1 LYSILDIES
10 NGGAFRK
17 EKIIEIAIYRFDG
30 HKVVDQFISLVNSG
44 EDISPFVQKLTSIT
58 PKMLKTSP
66 KFHEI
71 AKRIVEITENS
82 VLVGHN
88 VDFDYR
94 MLRQSFQALGYD
106 YTRDTI
112 DTISLAKKLIPNEVS
127 YSLGNLSKSLGIPI
141 ADRHR
146 ASGDAR
152 ATLELFKILILKDKK
167 KEILQYQKFPEISK
181 KFVNKVS
188 KLTENLPPG
197 SGIIYFQNS
206 DGNILHSAYSSNIYR
221 SAITFFNSKSDKWI
235 KIKNQIE
242 QISYEFVGNKLLSKI
257 IILQK
262 IKKKN
267 IYLPFGLYYKNKN
280 YVIEKTKGQ
289 TGDILRFKS
298 FSQASKVES
307 FIESNKNFVENPT
320 DFIKMISLEGRN
332 ELWISKE
339 ISDNRKYFLLLEN
352 GKFSAYGFYEFYN
365 QIESLEKINKLKIKI
380 EKMDETILNELK
392 LSLLSG
398 NFEIKKLPK

>member
-1 LYSILDIES
+1 LYSVLDIES

-17 EKIIEIAIYRFDG
+17 EKIIDIAIYKFDG
-30 HKVVDQFISLVNSG
+30 HKILDQFISLVNSDEG
-44 EDISPFVQKLTSIT
+44 ISSYVQKLTKIT
-58 PKMLKTSP
+58 PKMLKTAP

-71 AKRIVEITENS
+71 AKRIVEITKDS

-94 MLRQSFQALGYD
+94 MLKQSFQELGYH
-106 YTRDTI
+106 YEMETI
-112 DTISLAKKLIPNEVS
+112 DTISLAKKLIPNEKS

-141 ADRHR
+141 TDRHR

-152 ATLELFKILILKDKK
+152 ATLELFKILINKDKK
-167 KEILQYQKFPEISK
+167 KEILQSQKFHDVSK

-188 KLTENLPPG
+188 KITENLP
-197 SGIIYFQNS
+197 SEAGIVYFQNS
-206 DGNILHSAYSSNIYR
+206 EGTILHSTYSSNIHR
-221 SAITFFNSKSDKWI
+221 SAVMFFNSKAEKWS
-235 KIKNQIE
+235 KIKNQIN
-242 QISYEFVGNKLLSKI
+242 QISYEFTKNKLLSKI

-262 IKKKN
+262 NKKKN
-267 IYLPFGLYYKNKN
+267 VTLPFGLYYDNKE
-280 YVIEKTKGQ
+280 YFIEKSKERK
-289 TGDILRFKS
+289 GDILRFKS
-298 FSQASKVES
+298 FSQANKVKH
-307 FIESNKNFVENPT
+307 FIENNDIFRENPIELIN
-320 DFIKMISLEGRN
+320 FLSLENRN

-339 ISDNRKYFLLLEN
+339 INAKNKYFLVLEK

-380 EKMDETILNELK
+380 EEMDNTILNELK